1 MTALTV
7 VRGGINRQRKRGAAN
22 QDVLYDLLNG
32 FVNQENEV
40 EVRPGTFRASVL
52 PAITRGLVAFGGSRH
67 VFSTEVVAVPAGYT
81 LHVLVHPDFEQGT
94 AGGFP
99 LKKIHFAAPYLGFL
113 YVVAEFDVGATDSE
127 PVHHFWLRLTGTWE
141 ANKIYHAGDIVEP
154 TVPNGLAYVATRLTP
169 PNPSWAPRVART
181 IGDVIEPT
189 VYNDYYYTVVDT
201 AGANPASGLIEPTWP
216 TDPGARVTEDTDAGS
231 APPQAVTLP
240 PENQPGSDITDRY
253 GDPGPNSGV
262 IP

>member
-7 VRGGINRQRKRGAAN
+7 IRGGINRGRKKGAAN
-22 QDVLYDLLNG
+22 QDVLYDLING
-32 FVNQENEV
+32 YVTQQNQV
-40 EVRPGTFRASVL
+40 TVRPGTFRRAVV
-52 PAITRGLVAFGGSRH
+52 PAITRGVVAFDGFRH
-67 VFSTEVVAVPAGYT
+67 VFATEVVAVPAGYK

-127 PVHHFWLRLTGTWE
+127 PVHHYWLQSAGAWQ
-141 ANKIYHAGDIVEP
+141 ANKIYRAGDIVEP
-154 TVPNGLAYVATRLTP
+154 TVPNGLAYRATRLSA
-169 PNPSWAPRVART
+169 PNASWAPRVART

-201 AGANPASGLIEPTWP
+201 QGANPASGLVEPVWP
-216 TDPGARVTEDTDAGS
+216 TEPGAQIVEDTDAGA
-231 APPQAVTLP
+231 APPQVVTLP
-240 PENQPGSDITDRY
+240 PENQPGGETIDRY
-253 GDPGPNSGV
+253 GVPGPNNGV
-262 IP
+262 QP